1 MTQRACGSGV
11 REGRAGGAPSNASR
25 LHLARKEIIFY
36 RMSSYL
42 LPLFLM
48 TGGGLGFFLGAKPA
62 MLVRVLQ
69 RKGNKSEDQVAQDV
83 IDFMYPLAVAFFAG
97 FVFTTLVPDALTHSR
112 GSIVSF
118 AAGGALMAV
127 LSKLVFK
134 RDPCCETGHDHRGFG
149 VMSLAA
155 MAVCSLNDGLLIGLL
170 NPPWFSGLN
179 LGMLIHK
186 VTSSFAIAQLLSQ
199 TKFRGWGLAGFGLV
213 YTLISPAA
221 YLIAHGP
228 LARSLP
234 DVELVLAFS
243 AGLLAYVTLASLVPH
258 ARAIIRRRPRTA
270 YGFVLAFL
278 VSVSLGVWHTS
289 LHEKMEAEGSHSV
302 PDPTGGP
309 FQGNSAAQPPVP
321 SPAP

>member
-1 MTQRACGSGV
+1 
-11 REGRAGGAPSNASR
+11 
-25 LHLARKEIIFY
+25 
-36 RMSSYL
+36 MSSYP
-42 LPLFLM
+42 LPLILLA
-48 TGGGLGFFLGAKPA
+48 GGGLGFFLGSKPA
-62 MLVRVLQ
+62 LLVRALR
-69 RKGNKSEDQVAQDV
+69 RKGVKSEEHDAQDV
-83 IDFMYPLAVAFFAG
+83 IDFLYPLAVAFFAG
-97 FVFTTLVPDALTHSR
+97 FVFSTLVPDALTHSK
-112 GSIVSF
+112 GSLVSF

-149 VMSLAA
+149 AMSLAA

-170 NPPWFSGLN
+170 DPPWFSGLN

-186 VTSSFAIAQLLSQ
+186 VTSSFAIAQLLRQ
-199 TKFRGWGLAGFGLV
+199 TKFRGWGLFGFGLV

-228 LARSLP
+228 LARALP

-278 VSVSLGVWHTS
+278 VSISLGFWHTS
-289 LHEKMEAEGSHSV
+289 LHKKVEAGETPSV
-302 PDPTGGP
+302 PDPSGGTGHGH
-309 FQGNSAAQPPVP
+309 SAKPSVP
-321 SPAP
+321 ASMP